1 VIWAVPAFLALH
13 NVEEALT
20 LRAAWPTLALRM
32 PAVARPVFATL
43 TPASYMW
50 ALVVLSLLALGVAT
64 WANRRP
70 GPAATWAVAA
80 IQATV
85 ALNVLSHL
93 GAVVMMRGYAPG
105 VLSAVVVNAP
115 FSAYFFRRAVA
126 ERWLTRGALWA
137 TVPAAFLL
145 HGPGLLALLAL
156 GDAIAG
162 AG

>member
-1 VIWAVPAFLALH
+1 MLWAVPAFLALH

-20 LRAAWPTLALRM
+20 LRAAWPTLALRV
-32 PAVARPVFATL
+32 PAVARPVLATL
-43 TPASYMW
+43 APASYMW
-50 ALVVLSLLALGVAT
+50 ALVVLTLLALGVAA
-64 WANRRP
+64 WASRRP
-70 GPAATWAVAA
+70 GPAANWWLAA

-93 GAVVMMRGYAPG
+93 GAVVMLRGYAPG
-105 VLSAVVVNAP
+105 IVSALLVNAP

-126 ERWLTRGALWA
+126 ERWLAPGAMLA

-156 GDAIAG
+156 GDALAG

>member
-1 VIWAVPAFLALH
+1 VPAFLALH
-13 NVEEALT
+13 NLEEALT
-20 LRAAWPTLALRM
+20 LRAARPTLALRV
-32 PAVARPVFATL
+32 PAVARPLFATL
-43 TPASYMW
+43 TPATYMW
-50 ALVVLSLLALGVAT
+50 ALVVLTLLALGIAT
-64 WANRRP
+64 WASRRP
-70 GPAATWAVAA
+70 GPAATWALTA

-93 GAVVMMRGYAPG
+93 GAVVMLRGYAPG
-105 VLSAVVVNAP
+105 VVSAVLVNAP

-145 HGPGLLALLAL
+145 HGPGVFALLAL
-156 GDAIAG
+156 GDALAG